1 VTAVGAAQNTVR
13 RYLASLIAGNESA
26 AYAEL
31 GKAPGDPGAQ
41 LSEEAFIDRSARITS
56 IRTTGTDATGTTI
69 GVDIVSSRGTYYAT
83 YHVTN
88 GPSGPVIDQ
97 HDYIKV

>member
-1 VTAVGAAQNTVR
+1 MR
-13 RYLASLIAGNESA
+13 RYIGDLVAGNEAA

-31 GKAPGDPGAQ
+31 GKTPGDGGLA
-41 LSEEAFIDRSARITS
+41 EEAFIDRSTRITS
-56 IRTTGTDATGTTI
+56 IRTTGHDATGAT
-69 GVDIVSSRGTYYAT
+69 VEVELRSSRGAYYAT

-88 GPSGPVIDQ
+88 GPGAPVIDQ